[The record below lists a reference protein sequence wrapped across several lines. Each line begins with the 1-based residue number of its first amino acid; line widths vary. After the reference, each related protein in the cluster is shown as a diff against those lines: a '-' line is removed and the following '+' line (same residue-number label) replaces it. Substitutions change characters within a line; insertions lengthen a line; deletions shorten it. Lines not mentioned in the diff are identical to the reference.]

1 MCLLYHIYHLL
12 GHLTQPESVV
22 SGFTTRKKDIRLN
35 SDKKN
40 TNIFGYGKHLS
51 RVGPAL
57 RLRTHDTSSASS
69 HASHDSYL
77 SDGSPIISRTIQGVI
92 QGVIQDANQSS
103 VLLMPLQLNHYTFQS
118 REYFK
123 VVKCM
128 TFLYDFLYV

>member
-1 MCLLYHIYHLL
+1 MCILYHIYHLL

-22 SGFTTRKKDIRLN
+22 SGFTTRKEAITLTRE
-35 SDKKN
+35 DKKGHY
-40 TNIFGYGKHLS
+40 FGYGKHLA

-57 RLRTHDTSSASS
+57 QLRTHDTRVSDSS
-69 HASHDSYL
+69 DSYL
-77 SDGSPIISRTIQGVI
+77 SDGSPIKEGVI
-92 QGVIQDANQSS
+92 KDANQSS